1 MRGETHANGRH
12 LQLGCLRASQGK
24 LNLSR
29 LHSHPS
35 ESPLP
40 LVMLKRT
47 KVLKG
52 KAENL
57 AKWSCCLGRV
67 GRRFQVTAGIS
78 GENQGLASREGE
90 KFKRNQPQ
98 PLGAGAYLWRPSQ
111 KAVPSVLQSVA
122 PGTPLYWLQHLNC

>member
-40 LVMLKRT
+40 LVMLKGT

-52 KAENL
+52 KAKNL

-67 GRRFQVTAGIS
+67 GRVGGSLLAFQEKTKDWQVGKERS
-78 GENQGLASREGE
+78 SRETN
-90 KFKRNQPQ
+90 RSP
-98 PLGAGAYLWRPSQ
+98 
-111 KAVPSVLQSVA
+111 
-122 PGTPLYWLQHLNC
+122 